1 MELRQTFESS
11 VNSEGIE
18 TSNLEIESCCK
29 FESSV
34 NSEGIETLYNSEM
47 PAGRLRAV

>member
-1 MELRQTFESS
+1 MNTTFESS

-18 TSNLEIESCCK
+18 TTYLFDYLVFL

-34 NSEGIETLYNSEM
+34 NSEGIETASHSSIDIEC
-47 PAGRLRAV
+47 LRAV

>member
-1 MELRQTFESS
+1 MSVNNVVVAKFESS

-18 TSNLEIESCCK
+18 TAVYYDYANSK

-34 NSEGIETLYNSEM
+34 NSEGIETLNQHL
-47 PAGRLRAV
+47 PIC

>member
-1 MELRQTFESS
+1 MFESS

-18 TSNLEIESCCK
+18 TSAEAYADSFR

-34 NSEGIETLYNSEM
+34 NSEGIETLIKQLRQLSC
-47 PAGRLRAV
+47 LRAV